1 MNKIAILSSSYK
13 TEKYLKEFINSAASQ
28 TFKDFK
34 IALESVD
41 TSRKELKIL
50 NKAIKK
56 YDFLDVKSYDE
67 KISLPKAWN
76 NSINRSESELI
87 CIWNIDDIRTKD
99 SLEKMVN
106 VFNNYRN
113 IDYVYG
119 NFTVVNKFK
128 KVKGKYIDVS
138 DREDELKKSM
148 ILGPFFMFKRKIIEK
163 IGLFDEQL
171 ISGADFDFAMRLAR
185 NSEGKHLNHNLG
197 YYLNNRTGLST
208 KHDSL
213 QELERTVVEIRYN
226 LEIINDSLIKKAGS
240 LYKTSQ
246 IFYNNKYED
255 I

>member
-1 MNKIAILSSSYK
+1 MNKITVLSSSYK

-50 NKAIKK
+50 NKGIKK

-76 NSINRSESELI
+76 NSINRTKSELI

-138 DREDELKKSM
+138 GREDELKKSM
-148 ILGPFFMFKRKIIEK
+148 ILSPFFMFKRKIVEK

-171 ISGADFDFAMRLAR
+171 ISAADFDFAMRLAR

-208 KHDSL
+208 KHGSL
-213 QELERTVVEIRYN
+213 NELERTVVELRYGLN
-226 LEIINDSLIKKAGS
+226 IINSSKVSEAENS
-240 LYKTSQ
+240 YNTSKILNNN
-246 IFYNNKYED
+246 IFVE